1 MACAI
6 LSLSVS
12 AQNTS
17 SSSSSS
23 SSKGKSELS
32 TTFGIRAGLTLANQS
47 IEVGGT
53 SVSPDNRTTF
63 HIGIIADIPMTR
75 NFYIETGLFLQNK
88 GFKMTDAKNNKLTC
102 KPLYLEFPVLASC
115 RLKLSDAMQLQL
127 NAGPYIAHG
136 LGGKAELRSSDGH
149 ASIENDVF
157 YREGNRDYI
166 PVLLKEYGT
175 VACEMESFALF
186 HNAKV
191 LNKKAACLVTI
202 SDSMVTYAQTSAEE
216 RQNALTNMIP
226 IALEAPIAE

>member
-32 TTFGIRAGLTLANQS
+32 TIFGIRAGLTLANQS
-47 IEVGGT
+47 IEVGST

-63 HIGIIADIPMTR
+63 HIGVIADIPMAR

-102 KPLYLEFPVLASC
+102 KPLYLELPVLASC

-127 NAGPYIAHG
+127 NAGPYVAHG

-157 YREGNRDYI
+157 YHEGEETENYNRFDVGLQFGAGFIVYKHYYI
-166 PVLLKEYGT
+166 GVSYDLGLINTQKNVSTFVGPSGFINVGGFK
-175 VACEMESFALF
+175 
-186 HNAKV
+186 AK
-191 LNKKAACLVTI
+191 NRSWAI
-202 SDSMVTYAQTSAEE
+202 SIGY
-216 RQNALTNMIP
+216 NF
-226 IALEAPIAE
+226 